1 MSAPSSLP
9 VEINAVP
16 VMMDESQ
23 KELLS
28 CSTCLEVLHD
38 PVRACNSNHHVCRG
52 CLANVIHQANQ
63 DQRRPSCP
71 ECRDEVVFYWDRTGT
86 RVPGVPAPIL
96 AAIIAAQQCACPF
109 ECGNNFKLAAFPD
122 HKKVCAN
129 APVECPFAALGCKH
143 TTTRGKLNQHME
155 DAKNEHDLLVAE
167 NLSGTNKIISEQ
179 SKQLETAERKI
190 NMLTDELSTMAAGL
204 RAGLD
209 QVHSRSR
216 EAAEKQA
223 DTNKILSQICKVME
237 ANAKSFEVAVHAKR
251 APKRKAGALEE
262 ASNAVK
268 EVVASVAKI
277 CEPPSP
283 YVYPGWAMSDM
294 DVYD

>member
-1 MSAPSSLP
+1 
-9 VEINAVP
+9 
-16 VMMDESQ
+16 
-23 KELLS
+23 
-28 CSTCLEVLHD
+28 
-38 PVRACNSNHHVCRG
+38 
-52 CLANVIHQANQ
+52 
-63 DQRRPSCP
+63 
-71 ECRDEVVFYWDRTGT
+71 
-86 RVPGVPAPIL
+86 
-96 AAIIAAQQCACPF
+96 
-109 ECGNNFKLAAFPD
+109 
-122 HKKVCAN
+122 
-129 APVECPFAALGCKH
+129 
-143 TTTRGKLNQHME
+143 ME

-190 NMLTDELSTMAAGL
+190 NMLTDELSTMAAEL

-251 APKRKAGALEE
+251 APKRKADALEE
-262 ASNAVK
+262 ASSAAK

-283 YVYPGWAMSDM
+283 YVHHVCG
-294 DVYD
+294 